1 MVVDFVIHSCYV
13 ILLLLYEGFDPGLA
27 HLLIFLG
34 THGTIFHLLL
44 LLFVFQNLILDLPN
58 LRQSILDLHSDELLA
73 VEHPT
78 ILFHQNVDSVSVDVW
93 HHLYILDFLVGYLL
107 LLELLF
113 SFVLLAL
120 WNQSVFNLFELTL
133 FCVKAF
139 FAVYADNVQER
150 EVVALLFWLHLG
162 AWAWHPWALFSR
174 PIALTLLHRFIF
186 QLSQGRSS
194 LFSQYLFLR
203 LVYLSH
209 LVESLANWCCRS
221 SWSSCFQ
228 IHQISIQHFDLI
240 LQLFEL
246 RVGIDL
252 LIHLLFWLVFSFLS
266 PRLEL
271 GCLLLFSLMSDN
283 IFILNFRYFC
293 IKHGLVLFC
302 LILEWIHQDLRN
314 WWRLLDFAR

>member
-58 LRQSILDLHSDELLA
+58 LRQSILDFHSDELLA

-120 WNQSVFNLFELTL
+120 
-133 FCVKAF
+133 
-139 FAVYADNVQER
+139 
-150 EVVALLFWLHLG
+150 
-162 AWAWHPWALFSR
+162 
-174 PIALTLLHRFIF
+174 
-186 QLSQGRSS
+186 
-194 LFSQYLFLR
+194 
-203 LVYLSH
+203 
-209 LVESLANWCCRS
+209 
-221 SWSSCFQ
+221 
-228 IHQISIQHFDLI
+228 
-240 LQLFEL
+240 
-246 RVGIDL
+246 
-252 LIHLLFWLVFSFLS
+252 
-266 PRLEL
+266 
-271 GCLLLFSLMSDN
+271 
-283 IFILNFRYFC
+283 
-293 IKHGLVLFC
+293 
-302 LILEWIHQDLRN
+302 
-314 WWRLLDFAR
+314 